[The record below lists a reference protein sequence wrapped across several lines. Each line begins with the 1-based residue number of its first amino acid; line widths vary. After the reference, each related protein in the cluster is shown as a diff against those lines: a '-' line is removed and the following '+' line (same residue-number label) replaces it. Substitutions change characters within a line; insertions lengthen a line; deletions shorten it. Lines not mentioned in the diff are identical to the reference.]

1 MGKRPI
7 PKPFV
12 RLRRRTFLLTF
23 NVAILALG
31 VPVLVQAFN
40 AVTVSGFPLGFCSW
54 AFFSSCS
61 SYART
66 GSRTPIAMRA
76 RAGFGGIE
84 GHDNGRRQGGR

>member
-40 AVTVSGFPLGFCSW
+40 AVTVSGFPLGFYLV
-54 AFFSSCS
+54 AQGVPVLLGVLLFLFV
-61 SYART
+61 
-66 GSRTPIAMRA
+66 IRA
-76 RAGFGGIE
+76 DRIEDADRNEGTRGFRGDRGA
-84 GHDNGRRQGGR
+84 

>member
-40 AVTVSGFPLGFCSW
+40 AVTVSGFPLGFYLV
-54 AFFSSCS
+54 AQGVPVLLGVLLFLFV
-61 SYART
+61 
-66 GSRTPIAMRA
+66 IRA
-76 RAGFGGIE
+76 DRIEDAGRNE
-84 GHDNGRRQGGR
+84 GTRGFRGDRGA

>member
-40 AVTVSGFPLGFCSW
+40 AVTVAGFPLGFYLV
-54 AFFSSCS
+54 AQGVPVLLGVLLFMFVL
-61 SYART
+61 
-66 GSRTPIAMRA
+66 RA
-76 RAGFGGIE
+76 DRIEDADRNEGTRGFRGDRGA
-84 GHDNGRRQGGR
+84 

>member
-23 NVAILALG
+23 NVAIFALG

-40 AVTVSGFPLGFCSW
+40 AVTVSGFPLGFYLV
-54 AFFSSCS
+54 AQGVPVLLGVLLFLFV
-61 SYART
+61 
-66 GSRTPIAMRA
+66 IRA
-76 RAGFGGIE
+76 DRIEDADRNEGTRGFRGDRGA
-84 GHDNGRRQGGR
+84 